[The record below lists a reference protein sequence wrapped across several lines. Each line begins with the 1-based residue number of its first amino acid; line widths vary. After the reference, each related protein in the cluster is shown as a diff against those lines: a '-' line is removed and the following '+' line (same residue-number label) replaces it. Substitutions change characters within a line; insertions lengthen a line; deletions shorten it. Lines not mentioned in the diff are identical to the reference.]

1 MCGACIEITGPLG
14 TAKATIEDQV
24 RGDDDREIIEVS
36 HHHPIFQC
44 PVCGRGRVVT
54 CATQDEPEGLMARF
68 FFFFTATT
76 GSVDMSPAVYGKVG
90 DFNQGRIPVSW
101 KPC

>member
-44 PVCGRGRVVT
+44 PVCGRGRLVT

-68 FFFFTATT
+68 FFFFYRDNRVCRYVTSRVWQS
-76 GSVDMSPAVYGKVG
+76 G
-90 DFNQGRIPVSW
+90 
-101 KPC
+101 